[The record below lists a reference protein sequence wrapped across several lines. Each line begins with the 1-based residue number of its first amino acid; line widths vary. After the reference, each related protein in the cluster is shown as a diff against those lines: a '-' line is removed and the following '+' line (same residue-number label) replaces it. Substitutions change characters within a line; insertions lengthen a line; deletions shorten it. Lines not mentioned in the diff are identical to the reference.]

1 MNILIAED
9 DMTSRL
15 LLSATLKKLG
25 HEVVVAHDG
34 QEAWSAMQQEQFSL
48 LISDWMMPGIDGLE
62 LCRRVRAAEWG
73 RYSYIILLT
82 ALGGKGRYLD
92 GMDAGADDFITKPF
106 DEEQLAARLRVAS
119 RILDLHETLRVEAT
133 RDSLTGLL
141 NRRAVME
148 KLSHEL
154 ERATRD
160 EKPLSLMLLDLDH
173 FKSVNDSCGHAAG
186 DEVLREAARRMQK
199 AMRSYDAVGRYGGEE
214 FLLIAPG
221 CSEQHSLTLAE
232 RVRAAIANCA
242 IQTSHSSLQ
251 ITCSMGVVVSE
262 GKEEESAE
270 SLIHRADQALYRAK
284 ARGRNCIEMASNAQ
298 QFADDESE
306 THT

>member
-15 LLSATLKKLG
+15 LLSATLRKLG

-34 QEAWSAMQQEQFSL
+34 QEAWDAMQEEQFSL

-62 LCRRVRAAEWG
+62 LCRRVRAANWG
-73 RYSYIILLT
+73 HYSYLILLT

-119 RILDLHETLRVEAT
+119 RILDLHEKLREEAT
-133 RDSLTGLL
+133 HDSLTGLL
-141 NRRAVME
+141 NRRAIVE

-154 ERATRD
+154 ERGARD
-160 EKPLSLMLLDLDH
+160 EKPLSVMMLDLDH
-173 FKSVNDSCGHAAG
+173 FKRVNDSCGHAGG
-186 DEVLREAARRMQK
+186 DAVLREAARSMK
-199 AMRSYDAVGRYGGEE
+199 NALRSYDAVGRYGGEE
-214 FLLIAPG
+214 FLMIAPG
-221 CSEQHSLTLAE
+221 YAEVESLSLAE
-232 RVRAAIANCA
+232 RIRAAVASQCVE
-242 IQTSHSSLQ
+242 TPLCTLS
-251 ITCSMGVVVSE
+251 ITCSVGVAVSD
-262 GKEEESAE
+262 GKNEDAE
-270 SLIHRADQALYRAK
+270 SLILRADHALYRAK
-284 ARGRNCIEMASNAQ
+284 AKGRNCTELAKKGESVLLGKNA
-298 QFADDESE
+298 